1 MNKNVN
7 IAIVG
12 LGQIGIYLYNELNI
26 KKSEIHKKTGKRI
39 KIVAISAKNK
49 NKKRRFSISK
59 KIFYKNPLKIFEK
72 EKIDILFE
80 CIGSSD
86 GISKMLVE
94 KALKNK
100 VNVITPNKAL
110 ISKHGDNL
118 AKLAEKN
125 KVNLEFEASVAGGIP
140 ILRTI
145 KEGLATNKINK
156 VYGILNGTTNYIL
169 SEMENTNEAFDKV
182 LQKAQKLGF
191 AEPGNPK
198 LDLNG
203 FDAFAKIRILSA
215 LSFNGKISKN
225 KCIME
230 GIENIKLEDIK
241 IVNQLGLRIK
251 LLGISEIIDGK
262 LFETVHPS
270 LVSKKTYI
278 GNVNGVMNAVITEG
292 IPVGQSVLQGEGAG
306 PGPTSSSLLSDLM
319 SILRGNIKFPFGI
332 SSKKRKSIKPF
343 DTNNYTNSLYLRFEV
358 KDKQGVLSSITNRL
372 AKFKISVDRI
382 IQTPDK
388 KNKKARII
396 IITHKTKEID
406 AKKCLSI
413 FKNNKNILKFP
424 TLIRLYN
431 YWKFILK
438 YLKSY
443 FLFFL

>member
-1 MNKNVN
+1 MKRNIN

-12 LGQIGIYLYNELNI
+12 LGQIGIYLYNELNL
-26 KKSEIHKKTGKRI
+26 KKNEIEKKTGKKI
-39 KIVAISAKNK
+39 KIVAISAKNR

-59 KIFYKNPLKIFEK
+59 KIFYKNPLTIFEK

-80 CIGSSD
+80 CIGFSD
-86 GISKMLVE
+86 GISKKLVE
-94 KALKNK
+94 KALNSK
-100 VNVITPNKAL
+100 VHVITPNKAL

-145 KEGLATNKINK
+145 KEGLATNRINK

-169 SEMENTNEAFDKV
+169 SEMESSNQTLDKV

-215 LSFNGKISKN
+215 LSFNGKISKS

-241 IVNQLGLRIK
+241 IASQLGLRIK
-251 LLGISEIIDGK
+251 LLGISEIIEGK
-262 LFETVHPS
+262 LFETVHPC
-270 LVSKKTYI
+270 LVNKKTYI

-292 IPVGQSVLQGEGAG
+292 KPVGQSVLQGEGAG

-319 SILRGNIKFPFGI
+319 SVLRGNIKFPFGI
-332 SSKKRKSIKPF
+332 SSKRRKFLKPF
-343 DTNNYTNSLYLRFEV
+343 NTNNYANSLYLRFEV
-358 KDKQGVLSSITNRL
+358 KDKQGVLSYITNRL

-382 IQTPDK
+382 IQTPDR

-396 IITHKTKEID
+396 IITHRTKEIN

-413 FKNNKNILKFP
+413 FKNNRNILKFP

-431 YWKFILK
+431 
-438 YLKSY
+438 
-443 FLFFL
+443 